1 MPTLEEE
8 VAALKAV
15 IERYDNELR
24 DATDKD
30 EKSELRALIT
40 SRSATLTA
48 LLNQQQQ
55 GNAISLYSFIS
66 NSLF

>member
-1 MPTLEEE
+1 MPTLEERIAGLE
-8 VAALKAV
+8 AEIAHIQQA
-15 IERYDNELR
+15 NANW
-24 DATDKD
+24 ATDANVM
-30 EKSELRALIT
+30 ALIT
-40 SRSATLTA
+40 SSRATLTA